1 LRYPA
6 LVIFDMDGLMF
17 DTEKIAFNAWN
28 LAAEHYGFKFER
40 SLFEKFVGLTN
51 RDILNGMSVEYG
63 DKSPVQDWRAYM
75 RESKGTLID
84 ENLYQPSFKKRGL
97 ESLLTVL
104 KANHV
109 KTAVASSSEMPV
121 IIKYLTATN
130 TMQYIDY
137 CVSGDEV
144 VHGKPNPE
152 IFLSACRKADVT
164 PAEALVLEDSP
175 AGIRAARNA
184 GIPSFFIPDIV
195 PESEELRGLTTK
207 VFPSLEEVERF
218 LCSLPK

>member
-1 LRYPA
+1 MRYPA

-28 LAAEHYGFKFER
+28 IAAEHYGFTFER

-51 RDILNGMSVEYG
+51 RDILNGMSAEYG
-63 DKSPVQDWRAYM
+63 EQSPVQDWRAYM
-75 RESKGTLID
+75 KESKFKLID
-84 ENLYQPSFKKRGL
+84 ENLYQPSFKKKGL

-109 KTAVASSSEMPV
+109 KTAVASSSEMEV

-130 TMQYIDY
+130 TKEYIDFR
-137 CVSGDEV
+137 VSGDEV
-144 VHGKPNPE
+144 VHGKPDPE
-152 IFLSACRKADVT
+152 VFLTACRKANVA
-164 PAEALVLEDSP
+164 PADALVLEDSP
-175 AGIRAARNA
+175 AGIRAARSA
-184 GIPSFFIPDIV
+184 GIPSFFIPDFV

-207 VFPSLEEVERF
+207 VFANLEEVERF
-218 LCSLPK
+218 LSSLPK